1 MARFINKEASVISP
15 RKCPGDP
22 VAGGTALRLENG
34 GRTDPRGGEDELE
47 PDAEPGRQLSCISN
61 WSEDMQLELEEVKRQ
76 LSEATQAANEAKT
89 RAKAAEERMEKEV
102 QELQE
107 RKAAAR
113 RLLEEPAGC
122 SLMSDQRGAG
132 LRLEF
137 TQRKRRF
144 KEAKQ
149 KAEGSES
156 PAVKSKASST
166 LAVPKPGAKSKMMLQ
181 AFDISGLNMYDGAG
195 ALVAF
200 DSHRLYRFQAAD
212 TASKEKSWIAVYGLV
227 AMILI
232 AVSPIAYYEGP
243 QALLMVISYLS
254 AVTLVKVFVKE
265 TINLG
270 YPYPNT
276 LTAMHM
282 LAVCLVT
289 LIFERPKMDEA
300 LKVALLNSILA
311 AVCLNITQ
319 WYAMK
324 ALGALM
330 SSIVGNL
337 NLILVIALSIAW
349 LHEQV
354 TAWQYVGVLLLA
366 TGTFTN
372 KMQGFCFSSQ
382 NGNTTPRTDNPRKT
396 PDSQRHD
403 EVQALRLAAEQ
414 RKKDLQ
420 ALLQQDEEERGESFG
435 TLHARLQ
442 CAEASKEALEVQ
454 LASITSHAE
463 RLAFE
468 REDLLCRLNED
479 RALLPVFVKPS
490 RRPSERSL
498 RRLRQ
503 TTGFTFVVLL
513 LLAICAYVKALH
525 VIDLGDV
532 WSRHGAAKAP
542 KSHLRR

>member
-1 MARFINKEASVISP
+1 
-15 RKCPGDP
+15 
-22 VAGGTALRLENG
+22 
-34 GRTDPRGGEDELE
+34 
-47 PDAEPGRQLSCISN
+47 
-61 WSEDMQLELEEVKRQ
+61 
-76 LSEATQAANEAKT
+76 
-89 RAKAAEERMEKEV
+89 
-102 QELQE
+102 
-107 RKAAAR
+107 
-113 RLLEEPAGC
+113 
-122 SLMSDQRGAG
+122 
-132 LRLEF
+132 
-137 TQRKRRF
+137 
-144 KEAKQ
+144 
-149 KAEGSES
+149 
-156 PAVKSKASST
+156 
-166 LAVPKPGAKSKMMLQ
+166 
-181 AFDISGLNMYDGAG
+181 
-195 ALVAF
+195 
-200 DSHRLYRFQAAD
+200 
-212 TASKEKSWIAVYGLV
+212 
-227 AMILI
+227 MILI

-300 LKVALLNSILA
+300 LKVLPISVLNGLSLLTNNTAFLYGGVAFVSMIAANVPFMTFSLELIKGKRSFNFASAFSVGMVCGGSICCIQGEVNASLAAFIWATISALLRSARGVWQHELVSLSLSPLRLVFWNGFWSGCITLVTMVASGECLEGLMILPTIGAEVQVALLNSILA

-330 SSIVGNL
+330 SSTL
-337 NLILVIALSIAW
+337 A
-349 LHEQV
+349 
-354 TAWQYVGVLLLA
+354 TWQYVGVLLLA

-372 KMQGFCFSSQ
+372 KMQGFC
-382 NGNTTPRTDNPRKT
+382 
-396 PDSQRHD
+396 QRHD

-525 VIDLGDV
+525 VIDLGHWAD
-532 WSRHGAAKAP
+532 P
-542 KSHLRR
+542 RRERDTSSGSGKPDRL

>member
-1 MARFINKEASVISP
+1 KLFNEMRSNSIGSVLGCFLCACHLTCVQSET
-15 RKCPGDP
+15 CETSSLLQFHP
-22 VAGGTALRLENG
+22 VDANGKYDTHGSSTFAQSIVGG
-34 GRTDPRGGEDELE
+34 P
-47 PDAEPGRQLSCISN
+47 SISN
-61 WSEDMQLELEEVKRQ
+61 V
-76 LSEATQAANEAKT
+76 TGPAKIFRT
-89 RAKAAEERMEKEV
+89 KV
-102 QELQE
+102 
-107 RKAAAR
+107 
-113 RLLEEPAGC
+113 
-122 SLMSDQRGAG
+122 
-132 LRLEF
+132 
-137 TQRKRRF
+137 
-144 KEAKQ
+144 
-149 KAEGSES
+149 
-156 PAVKSKASST
+156 
-166 LAVPKPGAKSKMMLQ
+166 Q

-300 LKVALLNSILA
+300 LKVLPISVLNGLSLLTNNTAFLYGGVAFVSMIAANVPFMTFSLELIKGKRSFNFASAFSVGMVCGGSICCIQGEVNASLAAFIWATISALLRSARGVWQHELVSLSLSPLRLVFWNGFWSGCITLVTMVASGECLEGLMILPTIGAEVQVALLNSILA

-396 PDSQRHD
+396 PDS
-403 EVQALRLAAEQ
+403 EPKETSPATLASLGL
-414 RKKDLQ
+414 KP
-420 ALLQQDEEERGESFG
+420 RGENLSG
-435 TLHARLQ
+435 GKT
-442 CAEASKEALEVQ
+442 
-454 LASITSHAE
+454 
-463 RLAFE
+463 
-468 REDLLCRLNED
+468 
-479 RALLPVFVKPS
+479 P
-490 RRPSERSL
+490 
-498 RRLRQ
+498 
-503 TTGFTFVVLL
+503 
-513 LLAICAYVKALH
+513 
-525 VIDLGDV
+525 
-532 WSRHGAAKAP
+532 
-542 KSHLRR
+542 